1 MRFVFA
7 IQHDFIVTV
16 FTSFTSSSPVSNS
29 QQMLQLI
36 DLCFSALLMDSTMV
50 SHLLLVPDIAR
61 GLQAFFSDFLCDLWK
76 ILVQIPI

>member
-1 MRFVFA
+1 
-7 IQHDFIVTV
+7 
-16 FTSFTSSSPVSNS
+16 
-29 QQMLQLI
+29 MLQLI